1 MSPMLRLVKVNINY
15 IGPAV
20 TSVFEALV
28 STTEKDFLRL
38 LQRATNFIKAAAA
51 EMDNICKGLENS

>member
-1 MSPMLRLVKVNINY
+1 MSPMIRLVKVNINY

-20 TSVFEALV
+20 SSVFEALI

-38 LQRATNFIKAAAA
+38 LQRATNFIKAAAS
-51 EMDNICKGLENS
+51 EMDAICQELEKS

>member
-1 MSPMLRLVKVNINY
+1 MSPMIRLVKVNINY

-20 TSVFEALV
+20 SSVFEALI

-38 LQRATNFIKAAAA
+38 LQRATNFIKAAAG
-51 EMDNICKGLENS
+51 EMDVICKELEKS